1 MKKEFLMAT
10 RKWTQLAS
18 LVSIVCLLSPSLAR
32 ADEPWLPITE
42 TLADASGQD
51 VLDFDGSVESGSY
64 DESPYDEPLVTDR
77 PDFTESSSTVGLDV
91 IQLEMGYSFVY
102 NDDDATGDETHT
114 HTAPEILLRYGF
126 LDSVELRVGW
136 TYGWEETEVGGMHDA
151 TDGGSD
157 LSIGLKIDL
166 FEQCCW
172 RPEQA
177 VIVSTASDSGATHF
191 SSNTF
196 TAGVTYTYGWELA
209 NEWALGANTGFFTDR
224 EGADDFVVW
233 LQSVAIGI
241 PINDCWGFYAEYFGL
256 YESHK
261 AGAIDQH
268 FMNVGLT
275 YLVTNNLQ
283 FDVRV
288 GMGLNADAED
298 FFTGTGVSMR
308 F

>member
-1 MKKEFLMAT
+1 MAT
-10 RKWTQLAS
+10 RKWTQLAC
-18 LVSIVCLLSPSLAR
+18 LVSIACLLSQPLAW
-32 ADEPWLPITE
+32 AEEPWLPLTGI
-42 TLADASGQD
+42 LADTSGQD
-51 VLDFDGSVESGSY
+51 VLDFDGPVARGPY

-77 PDFTESSSTVGLDV
+77 PDFTEASSTVGLGV
-91 IQLEMGYSFVY
+91 TQIEMGYTFVY
-102 NDDDATGDETHT
+102 NDDDATGDKTHT

-126 LDSVELRVGW
+126 LDNVELRVIW
-136 TYGWEETEVGGMHDA
+136 TYGWEEMEVSGVRSA

-177 VIVSTASDSGATHF
+177 VIISTASDSGATNF

-196 TAGVTYTYGWELA
+196 TAGVTYSYSWELA

-224 EGADDFVVW
+224 EGSDDFIVW
-233 LQSVAIGI
+233 LQSISLGV
-241 PINDCWGFYAEYFGL
+241 PIDDCWGFYVEYFGL
-256 YESHK
+256 YETHK
-261 AGAIDQH
+261 APAVDQH

-275 YLVTNNLQ
+275 YLLTNNLQ
-283 FDVRV
+283 LDLRA

-298 FFTGTGVSMR
+298 FFAGTGVSVR